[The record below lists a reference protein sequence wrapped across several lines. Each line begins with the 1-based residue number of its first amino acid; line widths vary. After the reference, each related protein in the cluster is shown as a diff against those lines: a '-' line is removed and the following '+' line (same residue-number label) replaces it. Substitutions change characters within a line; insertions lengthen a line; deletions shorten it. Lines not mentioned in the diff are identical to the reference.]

1 MKPSTPH
8 ALVFAGDGRIE
19 GLYTEAIDLGRLG
32 TLEVTRASTVE
43 FDGDTQQ
50 WEVADY
56 TGRVVHRHPSRAE
69 CLDWERRY
77 FDADTEPDA
86 ADTPQPEPTLANH

>member
-1 MKPSTPH
+1 MKPSTAH
-8 ALVFAGDGRIE
+8 ALVFAADGE
-19 GLYTEAIDLGRLG
+19 VAGLYTERLDLGTLG

-43 FDGDTQQ
+43 FDDASQQ

-56 TGRVVHRHPSRAE
+56 TGRVVFRHPSRAE

-77 FDADTEPDA
+77 FDSEPD
-86 ADTPQPEPTLANH
+86 DQ

>member
-8 ALVFAGDGRIE
+8 ALVFAADGCIE
-19 GLYTEAIDLGRLG
+19 GLYTESIDLGTLG

-43 FDGDTQQ
+43 FDDDTQQ

-56 TGRVVHRHPSRAE
+56 TGASSTA
-69 CLDWERRY
+69 
-77 FDADTEPDA
+77 
-86 ADTPQPEPTLANH
+86 TPAGRSAWTGSGATSTPMRTPNPMPQTPHNPNPP